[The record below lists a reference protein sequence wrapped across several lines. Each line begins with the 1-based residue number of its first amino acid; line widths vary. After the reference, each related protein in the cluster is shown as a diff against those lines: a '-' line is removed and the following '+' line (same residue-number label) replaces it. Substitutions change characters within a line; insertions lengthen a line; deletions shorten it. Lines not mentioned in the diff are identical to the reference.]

1 MSRKP
6 SRFRVALAGAAVV
19 VVVGLA
25 TPSVLGAVS
34 VAIWS
39 HGGAFDVS
47 GAGHLGLCLLD
58 VVAWSAWAR
67 IAFGLG
73 TDVVSGLRRRNDPVR
88 SGGVRGL
95 LAGWVVGLA
104 LMVLPGS
111 AIGGGMAGA
120 TMAAERVSISATAP
134 TSVPAPASS
143 LTAVSSATDSSAIS
157 SAGTPALEMTY
168 TVQSGDCLS
177 TIALHF
183 YGDEGAWTE
192 IWAANADRVM
202 DDGRRAGTRQ
212 RRRR

>member
-1 MSRKP
+1 MSRKL

-19 VVVGLA
+19 LVVGLA

-39 HGGAFDVS
+39 HGGAFDVR
-47 GAGHLGLCLLD
+47 GADHLGLCLLD
-58 VVAWSAWAR
+58 AVAWSAWAR
-67 IAFGLG
+67 IALGLA
-73 TDVVSGLRRRNDPVR
+73 TDVVSGLRNNPVGAG
-88 SGGVRGL
+88 SVRGV

-111 AIGGGMAGA
+111 AIGGAMAGA
-120 TMAAERVSISATAP
+120 TVVAEPVSITVTAP
-134 TSVPAPASS
+134 ISVPAPASS
-143 LTAVSSATDSSAIS
+143 LTAEASITDSSATS
-157 SAGTPALEMTY
+157 SASVPAPEMTY

-192 IWAANADRVM
+192 IWRPM
-202 DDGRRAGTRQ
+202 PIG
-212 RRRR
+212 